1 MVGWMVW
8 YLGRRRRGEAADG
21 RWKDEGNDDDDD
33 DDDGERAREEQKR
46 GLVVGPNELGPLL
59 LRPRRL

>member
-8 YLGRRRRGEAADG
+8 YLGRRRRGEAADDG
-21 RWKDEGNDDDDD
+21 RWKDEGGEGNGDDDDD

-46 GLVVGPNELGPLL
+46 GLGPVT
-59 LRPRRL
+59 